1 MIFSSENWS
10 HAFLE
15 GWARILAQP
24 LVTVK
29 RDHPPFLSLH
39 HAHRG
44 TRLYLVFPTSH
55 RSLVCVAYNC
65 CFRPKPTT
73 QCCPFTGFCNWNIG
87 LHKRPLSWRMQ
98 QVHWTKIWWRC
109 CVTPAVENHIVFKC
123 ERLTKKK
130 LKYLKMA
137 RTLINPCVSI
147 KRKANVEKIYDLR
160 HIEVH
165 ICGQQ
170 QHKGKAAEFEGQK
183 WELVTLESFLLLVI
197 LTPKKQS

>member
-1 MIFSSENWS
+1 M
-10 HAFLE
+10 
-15 GWARILAQP
+15 
-24 LVTVK
+24 
-29 RDHPPFLSLH
+29 
-39 HAHRG
+39 
-44 TRLYLVFPTSH
+44 
-55 RSLVCVAYNC
+55 
-65 CFRPKPTT
+65 
-73 QCCPFTGFCNWNIG
+73 
-87 LHKRPLSWRMQ
+87 
-98 QVHWTKIWWRC
+98 
-109 CVTPAVENHIVFKC
+109 ENHIVFKC